1 MQMAIL
7 LRGGAL
13 GDSSFRL
20 CSLPSTSYVSQ
31 NVAIPTSSS
40 SSSPPSLPLIAIKY
54 KSASRH
60 RITCSAVQESSP
72 STAATA
78 ETKEEV
84 KETPKAAPAKIPPAK
99 AQVKPLPQMMED
111 DVIPSLKAIFEA
123 QEDFSNIE
131 LVFKDNKRLKQKKKD
146 LVKNQVLRIGFDDYE
161 PHDPCEN
168 ERECSKPHGNAQ
180 HMQMRSQNIVH
191 PEALTELISPELR
204 SNPQPAKDN
213 KSFFNAHLVK
223 CE

>member
-20 CSLPSTSYVSQ
+20 CSLTSTSSLHVSQ

-40 SSSPPSLPLIAIKY
+40 SPILPLIASKF
-54 KSASRH
+54 KTASRN

-72 STAATA
+72 STAATTA

-84 KETPKAAPAKIPPAK
+84 KEAPKAAAPAKKPPAK
-99 AQVKPLPQMMED
+99 APAKPLPQMMEE

-131 LVFKDNKRLKQKKKD
+131 LVFKDNKLEGSFLKKGNPYSFWAFFPTGN
-146 LVKNQVLRIGFDDYE
+146 LIGMYMF
-161 PHDPCEN
+161 H
-168 ERECSKPHGNAQ
+168 
-180 HMQMRSQNIVH
+180 
-191 PEALTELISPELR
+191 
-204 SNPQPAKDN
+204 
-213 KSFFNAHLVK
+213 
-223 CE
+223 